1 MRSYTA
7 EPSLPPPGATPH
19 ARPHLS
25 IATPASTPVS
35 GSGPD
40 STVASTSAPRAPAP
54 APERAAAAAPTTA
67 TAMTAGAQALNRLA
81 AYVNAHSHALL
92 RVTVGIVFFGFGVLK
107 LFPSASPAEQ
117 LAVDAATKM
126 TLGMVPET
134 VLLLSLAALETAI
147 GIGLIV
153 GRRLLRPALVAF
165 FLHMG
170 GVFSTLLLL
179 PDAMWQPHSPAPTM
193 EGQYVVKNVVLVA
206 VCLVVAA
213 HEWGRG
219 DRSGAGNGAG

>member
-1 MRSYTA
+1 MSSSTV
-7 EPSLPPPGATPH
+7 EPVLPPHDRDTEPPPREAH
-19 ARPHLS
+19 FARARLD
-25 IATPASTPVS
+25 PAAGRRPWS
-35 GSGPD
+35 
-40 STVASTSAPRAPAP
+40 RPADGL
-54 APERAAAAAPTTA
+54 A
-67 TAMTAGAQALNRLA
+67 RLIDA
-81 AYVNAHSHALL
+81 HALVLL
-92 RVTVGIVFFGFGVLK
+92 RATVGIVFVGFGVLK

-126 TLGMVPET
+126 TLGLVPET

-153 GRRLLRPALVAF
+153 GRRLLRPALVVF

-170 GVFSTLLLL
+170 GVFSTLVLL

-213 HEWGRG
+213 NEWGR
-219 DRSGAGNGAG
+219 RSRPRRTAG

>member
-1 MRSYTA
+1 MRSHTA
-7 EPSLPPPGATPH
+7 EPSLPPPGSSAPEPPPH
-19 ARPHLS
+19 KP
-25 IATPASTPVS
+25 
-35 GSGPD
+35 GSGHGP
-40 STVASTSAPRAPAP
+40 PA
-54 APERAAAAAPTTA
+54 
-67 TAMTAGAQALNRLA
+67 TAGARALQRLA
-81 AYVNAHSHALL
+81 DHVNARALVLL
-92 RVTVGIVFFGFGVLK
+92 RATVGIVFLGFGVLK

-126 TLGMVPET
+126 TLGLVPET
-134 VLLLSLAALETAI
+134 VLLLSLAALETII
-147 GIGLIV
+147 GIGLIA
-153 GRRLLRPALVAF
+153 GGRLLRPTLVAF

-213 HEWGRG
+213 DAWGSGSRSSRRPDG
-219 DRSGAGNGAG
+219 TDRTTSG

>member
-1 MRSYTA
+1 MSSSTV
-7 EPSLPPPGATPH
+7 EPTLPPPDRTPEPPPREAH
-19 ARPHLS
+19 LARTQHHPAAGRRPLS
-25 IATPASTPVS
+25 
-35 GSGPD
+35 
-40 STVASTSAPRAPAP
+40 
-54 APERAAAAAPTTA
+54 
-67 TAMTAGAQALNRLA
+67 RLA
-81 AYVNAHSHALL
+81 DLAGLVDAHALALL
-92 RVTVGIVFFGFGVLK
+92 RATVGIVFVGFGVLK

-126 TLGMVPET
+126 TMGLVPET

-170 GVFSTLLLL
+170 GVFSTLVLL

-213 HEWGRG
+213 NEWGR
-219 DRSGAGNGAG
+219 RPRPRRTAG

>member
-1 MRSYTA
+1 MSSSTV
-7 EPSLPPPGATPH
+7 EPTLPPPDRNPEPPPREAH
-19 ARPHLS
+19 LVRPHHHHP
-25 IATPASTPVS
+25 PAGRRP
-35 GSGPD
+35 G
-40 STVASTSAPRAPAP
+40 
-54 APERAAAAAPTTA
+54 
-67 TAMTAGAQALNRLA
+67 NRLA
-81 AYVNAHSHALL
+81 DLAGLVDAHALALL
-92 RVTVGIVFFGFGVLK
+92 RATVGIVFVGFGVLK

-126 TLGMVPET
+126 TLGLVPET

-170 GVFSTLLLL
+170 GVFSTLVLL

-213 HEWGRG
+213 NEWARHP
-219 DRSGAGNGAG
+219 RPR

>member
-1 MRSYTA
+1 MARHRHH
-7 EPSLPPPGATPH
+7 PH
-19 ARPHLS
+19 PAAGRRPLRRLS
-25 IATPASTPVS
+25 
-35 GSGPD
+35 
-40 STVASTSAPRAPAP
+40 
-54 APERAAAAAPTTA
+54 EL
-67 TAMTAGAQALNRLA
+67 AGLVDAHAL
-81 AYVNAHSHALL
+81 ALL
-92 RVTVGIVFFGFGVLK
+92 RATVGIVFVGFGVLK

-126 TLGMVPET
+126 TLGLVPET

-147 GIGLIV
+147 GIGLVV

-170 GVFSTLLLL
+170 GVFSTLVLL

-213 HEWGRG
+213 NEWGR
-219 DRSGAGNGAG
+219 RPRRTAG

>member
-1 MRSYTA
+1 MSSSTV
-7 EPSLPPPGATPH
+7 EPTLPPPDRTTPEPPAREAH
-19 ARPHLS
+19 LARPHHHHP
-25 IATPASTPVS
+25 PAGRRPW
-35 GSGPD
+35 
-40 STVASTSAPRAPAP
+40 
-54 APERAAAAAPTTA
+54 
-67 TAMTAGAQALNRLA
+67 NRLA
-81 AYVNAHSHALL
+81 DLAGLASLAGLVDAHALALL
-92 RVTVGIVFFGFGVLK
+92 RATVGIVFVGFGVLK

-126 TLGMVPET
+126 TLGLVPET

-170 GVFSTLLLL
+170 GVFSTLVLL

-213 HEWGRG
+213 NEWARHP
-219 DRSGAGNGAG
+219 RPRRRTAG

>member
-1 MRSYTA
+1 MSSHTV
-7 EPSLPPPGATPH
+7 EPSLPPTSGNPESPLAGTQLERT
-19 ARPHLS
+19 ARP
-25 IATPASTPVS
+25 PA
-35 GSGPD
+35 
-40 STVASTSAPRAPAP
+40 ARFPR
-54 APERAAAAAPTTA
+54 
-67 TAMTAGAQALNRLA
+67 RLA
-81 AYVNAHSHALL
+81 ELVDTHALTLL
-92 RVTVGIVFFGFGVLK
+92 RATVGIVFVGFGVLK

-126 TLGMVPET
+126 TLGLVPET

-147 GIGLIV
+147 GIGLIT

-170 GVFSTLLLL
+170 GVFSTLFLL

-213 HEWGRG
+213 HEWSREH
-219 DRSGAGNGAG
+219 RSRRPDGVG

>member
-1 MRSYTA
+1 MRSRTV
-7 EPSLPPPGATPH
+7 EPTLPPRTATN
-19 ARPHLS
+19 
-25 IATPASTPVS
+25 
-35 GSGPD
+35 
-40 STVASTSAPRAPAP
+40 STSAPGMRVGD
-54 APERAAAAAPTTA
+54 RLTDL
-67 TAMTAGAQALNRLA
+67 AGL
-81 AYVNAHSHALL
+81 VDTHALTLL
-92 RVTVGIVFFGFGVLK
+92 RATVGIVFVGFGVLK

-126 TLGMVPET
+126 TLGLVPET
-134 VLLLSLAALETAI
+134 VLLISLAALETAI
-147 GIGLIV
+147 GIGLIA

-170 GVFSTLLLL
+170 GVFSTLVLL

-213 HEWGRG
+213 DAWGRG
-219 DRSGAGNGAG
+219 PRSQHRPGPRTRRPDRTG

>member
-25 IATPASTPVS
+25 IATPAPTPVS

-40 STVASTSAPRAPAP
+40 STVAPASVPRAP

>member
-1 MRSYTA
+1 MSSSTV
-7 EPSLPPPGATPH
+7 EPTLPPPDRTTPEPPPREAH
-19 ARPHLS
+19 LDRTQHHPPVGRRPW
-25 IATPASTPVS
+25 T
-35 GSGPD
+35 
-40 STVASTSAPRAPAP
+40 
-54 APERAAAAAPTTA
+54 
-67 TAMTAGAQALNRLA
+67 RLA
-81 AYVNAHSHALL
+81 GLADLAGLVDVHALALL
-92 RVTVGIVFFGFGVLK
+92 RATVGIVFVGFGVLK

-126 TLGMVPET
+126 TLGLVPET

-170 GVFSTLLLL
+170 GVFSTLVLL

-213 HEWGRG
+213 NEWGRHP
-219 DRSGAGNGAG
+219 RPRRTAG

>member
-1 MRSYTA
+1 MSSHTV
-7 EPSLPPPGATPH
+7 EPSLPPTSGTPE
-19 ARPHLS
+19 
-25 IATPASTPVS
+25 
-35 GSGPD
+35 
-40 STVASTSAPRAPAP
+40 APL
-54 APERAAAAAPTTA
+54 
-67 TAMTAGAQALNRLA
+67 AGAQLERTARPPAARLPHRLA
-81 AYVNAHSHALL
+81 ELVDTHALTLL
-92 RVTVGIVFFGFGVLK
+92 RATVGIVFVGFGVLK

-126 TLGMVPET
+126 TLGLVPET

-147 GIGLIV
+147 GIGLIA

-170 GVFSTLLLL
+170 GVFSTLFLL
-179 PDAMWQPHSPAPTM
+179 PDAMWQPQSPAPTM

-213 HEWGRG
+213 HEWSRGSGSRSRGR
-219 DRSGAGNGAG
+219 

>member
-1 MRSYTA
+1 MSSSTV
-7 EPSLPPPGATPH
+7 EPTLPPPDRTTPEPPPREAH
-19 ARPHLS
+19 LARPHHHHP
-25 IATPASTPVS
+25 PAGRRPWS
-35 GSGPD
+35 
-40 STVASTSAPRAPAP
+40 
-54 APERAAAAAPTTA
+54 
-67 TAMTAGAQALNRLA
+67 RLA
-81 AYVNAHSHALL
+81 CLAGLAGLVDAHALALL
-92 RVTVGIVFFGFGVLK
+92 RATVGIVFVGFGVLK

-126 TLGMVPET
+126 TLGLVPET

-170 GVFSTLLLL
+170 GVFSTLVLL

-213 HEWGRG
+213 NEWGR
-219 DRSGAGNGAG
+219 RPRPRRTAG

>member
-1 MRSYTA
+1 MRSHTA
-7 EPSLPPPGATPH
+7 EPSLPPPGTAAEPPSRKAGFAH
-19 ARPHLS
+19 
-25 IATPASTPVS
+25 
-35 GSGPD
+35 
-40 STVASTSAPRAPAP
+40 
-54 APERAAAAAPTTA
+54 ERAAP
-67 TAMTAGAQALNRLA
+67 AGARAALQRLA
-81 AYVNAHSHALL
+81 DHVSVHALALL
-92 RVTVGIVFFGFGVLK
+92 RMTVGIVFLGFGVLK

-126 TLGMVPET
+126 TLGLVPET

-147 GIGLIV
+147 GIGLIA
-153 GRRLLRPALVAF
+153 GGRLLRPTLVAF

-170 GVFSTLLLL
+170 GVFSTLVLL

-213 HEWGRG
+213 DAWGSGSRKSRR
-219 DRSGAGNGAG
+219 RSGTDLPASD

>member
-1 MRSYTA
+1 MSSSTV
-7 EPSLPPPGATPH
+7 EPTLPPP
-19 ARPHLS
+19 
-25 IATPASTPVS
+25 
-35 GSGPD
+35 D
-40 STVASTSAPRAPAP
+40 RA
-54 APERAAAAAPTTA
+54 APEPPPRDAHLARSPHHPP
-67 TAMTAGAQALNRLA
+67 AGRRPWSRLA
-81 AYVNAHSHALL
+81 DLAGLVDAHALVLL
-92 RVTVGIVFFGFGVLK
+92 RATVGIVFVGFGVLK

-126 TLGMVPET
+126 TLGLVPET

-170 GVFSTLLLL
+170 GVFSTLVLL

-213 HEWGRG
+213 NEWGR
-219 DRSGAGNGAG
+219 RPRPRRRTAG

>member
-1 MRSYTA
+1 MSSHTV
-7 EPSLPPPGATPH
+7 EPSLSPTDESPESSLAEPQLEQAARPPGSRFP
-19 ARPHLS
+19 L
-25 IATPASTPVS
+25 
-35 GSGPD
+35 
-40 STVASTSAPRAPAP
+40 
-54 APERAAAAAPTTA
+54 
-67 TAMTAGAQALNRLA
+67 RLA
-81 AYVNAHSHALL
+81 ELVDTHALTLL
-92 RVTVGIVFFGFGVLK
+92 RATVGIVFVGFGMLK

-117 LAVDAATKM
+117 VAIDAATKM
-126 TLGMVPET
+126 TLGLVPET

-170 GVFSTLLLL
+170 GVFSTLFLL

-213 HEWGRG
+213 NEWSHGARRGSRGR
-219 DRSGAGNGAG
+219 

>member
-1 MRSYTA
+1 MA
-7 EPSLPPPGATPH
+7 HEQQQLVEPTLPPPDRTTPEPPPREAH
-19 ARPHLS
+19 LARTHHHHP
-25 IATPASTPVS
+25 
-35 GSGPD
+35 
-40 STVASTSAPRAPAP
+40 
-54 APERAAAAAPTTA
+54 
-67 TAMTAGAQALNRLA
+67 TAGQRPWNRLA
-81 AYVNAHSHALL
+81 CLADLAGLVDAHALALL
-92 RVTVGIVFFGFGVLK
+92 RATVGIVFVGFGVLK

-126 TLGMVPET
+126 TLGLVPET

-170 GVFSTLLLL
+170 GVFSTLVLL

-213 HEWGRG
+213 NEWGR
-219 DRSGAGNGAG
+219 RPRPRRRTAG

>member
-1 MRSYTA
+1 MSSHTA
-7 EPSLPPPGATPH
+7 EPSLPPTSGVPEPPVKKRQLERVTSP
-19 ARPHLS
+19 
-25 IATPASTPVS
+25 PALRL
-35 GSGPD
+35 
-40 STVASTSAPRAPAP
+40 PR
-54 APERAAAAAPTTA
+54 
-67 TAMTAGAQALNRLA
+67 RLA
-81 AYVNAHSHALL
+81 ELVDTHALTLL
-92 RVTVGIVFFGFGVLK
+92 RTTVGIVFVGFGVLK

-126 TLGMVPET
+126 TLGLVPET

-147 GIGLIV
+147 GIGLIA

-170 GVFSTLLLL
+170 GVFSTLFLL

-213 HEWGRG
+213 HEWSREHRPRRP
-219 DRSGAGNGAG
+219 DGAG

>member
-1 MRSYTA
+1 MRSHTA
-7 EPSLPPPGATPH
+7 ESSLAPHGSSTPEPPPH
-19 ARPHLS
+19 KH
-25 IATPASTPVS
+25 
-35 GSGPD
+35 GSGHGH
-40 STVASTSAPRAPAP
+40 PA
-54 APERAAAAAPTTA
+54 
-67 TAMTAGAQALNRLA
+67 TAGARALQRLA
-81 AYVNAHSHALL
+81 DHVNTRALVLL
-92 RVTVGIVFFGFGVLK
+92 RATVGIVFLGFGILK

-126 TLGMVPET
+126 TLGLVPET

-153 GRRLLRPALVAF
+153 GGRLLRPTLVAF

-213 HEWGRG
+213 DAWG
-219 DRSGAGNGAG
+219 SGHGPHRRARRAGRRR

>member
-1 MRSYTA
+1 MSSSTV
-7 EPSLPPPGATPH
+7 EPTLPPPDRNPEPPPREAHFARNQHDPGAGRRPLRRLTGVADLAGLVDAH
-19 ARPHLS
+19 AL
-25 IATPASTPVS
+25 
-35 GSGPD
+35 
-40 STVASTSAPRAPAP
+40 
-54 APERAAAAAPTTA
+54 
-67 TAMTAGAQALNRLA
+67 
-81 AYVNAHSHALL
+81 ALL
-92 RVTVGIVFFGFGVLK
+92 RATVGIVFVGFGVLK

-126 TLGMVPET
+126 TLGLVPET

-170 GVFSTLLLL
+170 GVFSTLVLL

-213 HEWGRG
+213 NEWGR
-219 DRSGAGNGAG
+219 RPRPRRRTA

>member
-1 MRSYTA
+1 MAVAAS
-7 EPSLPPPGATPH
+7 GA
-19 ARPHLS
+19 
-25 IATPASTPVS
+25 
-35 GSGPD
+35 
-40 STVASTSAPRAPAP
+40 RAL
-54 APERAAAAAPTTA
+54 
-67 TAMTAGAQALNRLA
+67 QRLA
-81 AYVNAHSHALL
+81 DHVNTHALVLL
-92 RVTVGIVFFGFGVLK
+92 RATVGIVFIGFGVLK

-126 TLGMVPET
+126 TLGLVPET

-147 GIGLIV
+147 GLGLTI

-213 HEWGRG
+213 HEWSRR
-219 DRSGAGNGAG
+219 DRSHGRVGGPGTP

>member
-1 MRSYTA
+1 MSSHTV
-7 EPSLPPPGATPH
+7 EPSLPPTSGN
-19 ARPHLS
+19 LES
-25 IATPASTPVS
+25 PVL
-35 GSGPD
+35 GPQL
-40 STVASTSAPRAPAP
+40 
-54 APERAAAAAPTTA
+54 ERAARPPTSRFPH
-67 TAMTAGAQALNRLA
+67 RLA
-81 AYVNAHSHALL
+81 ELVDTHALTLL
-92 RVTVGIVFFGFGVLK
+92 RATVGIVFVGFGVLK

-126 TLGMVPET
+126 TLGLVPET
-134 VLLLSLAALETAI
+134 VLLISLAALETAI

-170 GVFSTLLLL
+170 GVFSTLFLL

-213 HEWGRG
+213 HEWSHGGSRRSRGR
-219 DRSGAGNGAG
+219 

>member
-1 MRSYTA
+1 MSSSTV
-7 EPSLPPPGATPH
+7 EPTLPPSDHTPEPPPREAH
-19 ARPHLS
+19 FTRTRHYPAAGRRPWS
-25 IATPASTPVS
+25 
-35 GSGPD
+35 
-40 STVASTSAPRAPAP
+40 
-54 APERAAAAAPTTA
+54 
-67 TAMTAGAQALNRLA
+67 RLA
-81 AYVNAHSHALL
+81 ADLAGLVDAHALALL
-92 RVTVGIVFFGFGVLK
+92 RVTVGIVFVGFGVLK

-126 TLGMVPET
+126 TLGLVPET

-147 GIGLIV
+147 GIGLIA
-153 GRRLLRPALVAF
+153 GRRLLRPALVVF

-170 GVFSTLLLL
+170 GVFSTLVLL

-213 HEWGRG
+213 NEWGR
-219 DRSGAGNGAG
+219 RSRPRRTAG

>member
-25 IATPASTPVS
+25 IATPVS

-40 STVASTSAPRAPAP
+40 STVASASAPRAP
-54 APERAAAAAPTTA
+54 APERAAAAAPT

>member
-1 MRSYTA
+1 MSSHTV
-7 EPSLPPPGATPH
+7 EPSLPPTSGNLESPVLGAQ
-19 ARPHLS
+19 L
-25 IATPASTPVS
+25 
-35 GSGPD
+35 
-40 STVASTSAPRAPAP
+40 
-54 APERAAAAAPTTA
+54 ERAARPPTSRFPH
-67 TAMTAGAQALNRLA
+67 RLA
-81 AYVNAHSHALL
+81 ELVDTHALTLL
-92 RVTVGIVFFGFGVLK
+92 RATVGIVFVGFGVLK

-126 TLGMVPET
+126 TLGLVPET
-134 VLLLSLAALETAI
+134 VLLISLAALETAI

-170 GVFSTLLLL
+170 GVFSTLFLL

-213 HEWGRG
+213 HEWSHGGSRRSRGR
-219 DRSGAGNGAG
+219 

>member
-1 MRSYTA
+1 MSSHTV
-7 EPSLPPPGATPH
+7 EPSLPPTSGN
-19 ARPHLS
+19 LES
-25 IATPASTPVS
+25 PVL
-35 GSGPD
+35 GPQL
-40 STVASTSAPRAPAP
+40 
-54 APERAAAAAPTTA
+54 ERAALPHTSRFPR
-67 TAMTAGAQALNRLA
+67 RLA
-81 AYVNAHSHALL
+81 ELVDTHALTLL
-92 RVTVGIVFFGFGVLK
+92 RATVGIVFVGFGVLK

-126 TLGMVPET
+126 TLGLVPET
-134 VLLLSLAALETAI
+134 VLLISLAALETAI
-147 GIGLIV
+147 GIGLIA

-170 GVFSTLLLL
+170 GVFSTLFLL

-213 HEWGRG
+213 REWSHGGGR
-219 DRSGAGNGAG
+219 RSRGR

>member
-1 MRSYTA
+1 MSSSTV
-7 EPSLPPPGATPH
+7 EPTLPPPDRTTPEPPSREPH
-19 ARPHLS
+19 LARPPHHP
-25 IATPASTPVS
+25 PAVRRPWS
-35 GSGPD
+35 
-40 STVASTSAPRAPAP
+40 
-54 APERAAAAAPTTA
+54 
-67 TAMTAGAQALNRLA
+67 RLA
-81 AYVNAHSHALL
+81 DLAGLVDAHALALL
-92 RVTVGIVFFGFGVLK
+92 RATVGIVFVGFGVLK

-126 TLGMVPET
+126 TLGLVPET

-170 GVFSTLLLL
+170 GVFSTLVLL

-213 HEWGRG
+213 NEWARHS
-219 DRSGAGNGAG
+219 RPRRRTAG

>member
-1 MRSYTA
+1 MRSHTA
-7 EPSLPPPGATPH
+7 EPSLPPPG
-19 ARPHLS
+19 
-25 IATPASTPVS
+25 
-35 GSGPD
+35 
-40 STVASTSAPRAPAP
+40 SAPEPPSRTSGFGRERPA
-54 APERAAAAAPTTA
+54 
-67 TAMTAGAQALNRLA
+67 TAGARAALQRLA
-81 AYVNAHSHALL
+81 DHVNARALVLL
-92 RVTVGIVFFGFGVLK
+92 RVTVGIVFLGFGVLK

-126 TLGMVPET
+126 TLGLVPET

-147 GIGLIV
+147 GIGLIA
-153 GRRLLRPALVAF
+153 GGRLLRPALVVF

-170 GVFSTLLLL
+170 GVFSTLVLL

-213 HEWGRG
+213 DAWGSRSRSSRRPDG
-219 DRSGAGNGAG
+219 TDRTASG

>member
-1 MRSYTA
+1 MRSHTA
-7 EPSLPPPGATPH
+7 EPSLPPPG
-19 ARPHLS
+19 S
-25 IATPASTPVS
+25 
-35 GSGPD
+35 
-40 STVASTSAPRAPAP
+40 SAPEPPPHKPGFGHGSSA
-54 APERAAAAAPTTA
+54 
-67 TAMTAGAQALNRLA
+67 TAGARALQRLA
-81 AYVNAHSHALL
+81 DHVNTRALVLL
-92 RVTVGIVFFGFGVLK
+92 RATVGIVFLGFGILK

-126 TLGMVPET
+126 TLGLVPET
-134 VLLLSLAALETAI
+134 VLLLSLAALETVI
-147 GIGLIV
+147 GIGLIA
-153 GRRLLRPALVAF
+153 GGRLLRPTLVAF

-213 HEWGRG
+213 DAWGSGSRSSRRPDG
-219 DRSGAGNGAG
+219 TDRTTSG

>member
-1 MRSYTA
+1 MRSHTA
-7 EPSLPPPGATPH
+7 EPSLPPPG
-19 ARPHLS
+19 S
-25 IATPASTPVS
+25 
-35 GSGPD
+35 
-40 STVASTSAPRAPAP
+40 SAPEPP
-54 APERAAAAAPTTA
+54 SHKPGFGHGHPAAA
-67 TAMTAGAQALNRLA
+67 GARALQRLA
-81 AYVNAHSHALL
+81 DHVNTRALVLL
-92 RVTVGIVFFGFGVLK
+92 RATVGIVFLGFGILK

-126 TLGMVPET
+126 TLGLVPET
-134 VLLLSLAALETAI
+134 VLLLSLAALETVI
-147 GIGLIV
+147 GIGLIA
-153 GRRLLRPALVAF
+153 GGRLLRPTLVAF

-213 HEWGRG
+213 DAWGSG
-219 DRSGAGNGAG
+219 SRSSRRPDGTARTTSG

>member
-1 MRSYTA
+1 MSSHTV
-7 EPSLPPPGATPH
+7 EPSLPATSGNPESPLTGRELSRTPRPPG
-19 ARPHLS
+19 
-25 IATPASTPVS
+25 
-35 GSGPD
+35 
-40 STVASTSAPRAPAP
+40 PRLP
-54 APERAAAAAPTTA
+54 R
-67 TAMTAGAQALNRLA
+67 RLA
-81 AYVNAHSHALL
+81 ELVDAHALALL
-92 RVTVGIVFFGFGVLK
+92 RATVGIVFVGFGILK

-126 TLGMVPET
+126 TLGLVPET
-134 VLLLSLAALETAI
+134 VLLLSLATLETAI
-147 GIGLIV
+147 GIGLIA

-170 GVFSTLLLL
+170 GVFSTLFLL

-213 HEWGRG
+213 HEWSRGSGSRSRGR
-219 DRSGAGNGAG
+219 

>member
-1 MRSYTA
+1 MSSHA
-7 EPSLPPPGATPH
+7 VEPSLPPTADRPEPPPH
-19 ARPHLS
+19 KNEFDRARR
-25 IATPASTPVS
+25 PA
-35 GSGPD
+35 GF
-40 STVASTSAPRAPAP
+40 RALRRLTEHVDAH
-54 APERAAAAAPTTA
+54 
-67 TAMTAGAQALNRLA
+67 AL
-81 AYVNAHSHALL
+81 ALL
-92 RVTVGIVFFGFGVLK
+92 RATVGIVFVGFGVLK

-126 TLGMVPET
+126 TLGLLPET

-147 GIGLIV
+147 GIGLIA
-153 GRRLLRPALVAF
+153 GRRLLRPALLAF

-170 GVFSTLLLL
+170 GVFSTLFLL

-213 HEWGRG
+213 NEWSR
-219 DRSGAGNGAG
+219 GAGTRRPDGTARPPTG

>member
-1 MRSYTA
+1 MSSSTV
-7 EPSLPPPGATPH
+7 EPTLPPPDRTTPDRTTPEPPPREAH
-19 ARPHLS
+19 LARPPHH
-25 IATPASTPVS
+25 
-35 GSGPD
+35 
-40 STVASTSAPRAPAP
+40 APAARRP
-54 APERAAAAAPTTA
+54 WS
-67 TAMTAGAQALNRLA
+67 RLA
-81 AYVNAHSHALL
+81 DLAGLVDAHALVLL
-92 RVTVGIVFFGFGVLK
+92 RATVGIVFVGFGVLK

-126 TLGMVPET
+126 TLGLVPET

-147 GIGLIV
+147 GIGLVV

-170 GVFSTLLLL
+170 GVFSTLVIL

-213 HEWGRG
+213 NEWGR
-219 DRSGAGNGAG
+219 RPRPRRRTA

>member
-1 MRSYTA
+1 MSSSTV
-7 EPSLPPPGATPH
+7 EPTLPPPDRTTPEPPPREAH
-19 ARPHLS
+19 LARTQHHPH
-25 IATPASTPVS
+25 P
-35 GSGPD
+35 
-40 STVASTSAPRAPAP
+40 
-54 APERAAAAAPTTA
+54 
-67 TAMTAGAQALNRLA
+67 TAGRRPLRRLSELAGLVDVHAL
-81 AYVNAHSHALL
+81 ALL
-92 RVTVGIVFFGFGVLK
+92 RATVGIVFVGFGVLK

-126 TLGMVPET
+126 TLGLVPET

-170 GVFSTLLLL
+170 GVFSTLVLL

-213 HEWGRG
+213 NEWGR
-219 DRSGAGNGAG
+219 RPRPRRTAG

>member
-1 MRSYTA
+1 MSSSTV
-7 EPSLPPPGATPH
+7 EPILPPPDRNPE
-19 ARPHLS
+19 P
-25 IATPASTPVS
+25 P
-35 GSGPD
+35 
-40 STVASTSAPRAPAP
+40 PREAHFAHTRHHP
-54 APERAAAAAPTTA
+54 
-67 TAMTAGAQALNRLA
+67 TAGRRPVRRLA
-81 AYVNAHSHALL
+81 DLAGLVDAHALALL
-92 RVTVGIVFFGFGVLK
+92 RATVGIVFVGFGVLK

-126 TLGMVPET
+126 TLGLVPET

-170 GVFSTLLLL
+170 GVFSTLALL

-213 HEWGRG
+213 NEWGRHP
-219 DRSGAGNGAG
+219 RPRRTAG

>member
-1 MRSYTA
+1 MSSSTV
-7 EPSLPPPGATPH
+7 EPTLPPPDRTTPEPPSREAH
-19 ARPHLS
+19 LARTQHHP
-25 IATPASTPVS
+25 PVGRRPPS
-35 GSGPD
+35 
-40 STVASTSAPRAPAP
+40 
-54 APERAAAAAPTTA
+54 
-67 TAMTAGAQALNRLA
+67 RLA
-81 AYVNAHSHALL
+81 DLVDVHALALL
-92 RVTVGIVFFGFGVLK
+92 RATVGIVFVGFGVLK

-126 TLGMVPET
+126 TLGLVPET

-170 GVFSTLLLL
+170 GVFSTLALL

-213 HEWGRG
+213 NEWVRHP
-219 DRSGAGNGAG
+219 RPRRTAG

>member
-1 MRSYTA
+1 MSSSTV
-7 EPSLPPPGATPH
+7 EPTLPPPDRTPEPPPREAH
-19 ARPHLS
+19 LARTQHHPAAGRRPLS
-25 IATPASTPVS
+25 
-35 GSGPD
+35 
-40 STVASTSAPRAPAP
+40 
-54 APERAAAAAPTTA
+54 
-67 TAMTAGAQALNRLA
+67 RLA
-81 AYVNAHSHALL
+81 DLAGLVDAHALALL
-92 RVTVGIVFFGFGVLK
+92 RATVGIVFVGFGVLK

-126 TLGMVPET
+126 TMGLVPET

-170 GVFSTLLLL
+170 GVFSTLVLL

-213 HEWGRG
+213 NEWGR
-219 DRSGAGNGAG
+219 RTRPRRTAG

>member
-25 IATPASTPVS
+25 IATPASTPGS
-35 GSGPD
+35 GSSPD
-40 STVASTSAPRAPAP
+40 STVAP
-54 APERAAAAAPTTA
+54 APERAAAAAPTA
-67 TAMTAGAQALNRLA
+67 VTAGVQALNRLA
-81 AYVNAHSHALL
+81 AYINAHSHALL

-219 DRSGAGNGAG
+219 DDRSRAGNGTG

>member
-7 EPSLPPPGATPH
+7 EPNLPSPGRTPH
-19 ARPHLS
+19 APPQAALHRPGVGPGPGRER
-25 IATPASTPVS
+25 TPIT
-35 GSGPD
+35 
-40 STVASTSAPRAPAP
+40 
-54 APERAAAAAPTTA
+54 AAAT
-67 TAMTAGAQALNRLA
+67 GARALQRLA
-81 AYVNAHSHALL
+81 DHVNTHAHALL
-92 RVTVGIVFFGFGVLK
+92 RMTVGLVFVGFGVLK

-126 TLGMVPET
+126 TLGLVPET

-147 GIGLIV
+147 GIGLII
-153 GRRLLRPALVAF
+153 GRRLLLPALIAF

-213 HEWGRG
+213 HEWSGRTAREAG
-219 DRSGAGNGAG
+219 REGAG